1 MNRIVPSEVSVPG
14 AAPIRADLL
23 QRQDGMDLPPELRL
37 PDLSTG
43 SRRIM
48 SILAGILTLIVA
60 LAAYQIWLAYAR
72 VETEAKLR
80 ATIIAEAAAVYAGQ
94 VFGTAA
100 HALESINVGPAG
112 GGIVLPGSR
121 EEIYAIL
128 HRAQIASPAIRVLA
142 LIGTDG
148 RVLVN
153 WDSPWPTPTDL
164 SDRPVYTAH
173 RDNRDPSMRIGRPIA
188 APLPGNPVFITVSR
202 RVVTPDGMFGG
213 VIAARLSPVYFSAF
227 FSKLGADSIN
237 LVDSDGTLYARYPEV
252 ELLGASRRMLP
263 APETFGSAGYI
274 VSSTTGN
281 LRLADVARV
290 PGTDLF
296 VLAGMPKSE
305 IVGTWL
311 VRAAGPAF
319 VSAIAALA
327 VVIVGVWLRRR
338 ADADAVLAAARASS
352 EHAAHRKIDHFKE
365 IARRKTAFLAQISHE
380 IRTPLNAIIGFSEV
394 IATDAMRLGGPA
406 RYREYAADIHFSADH
421 LLGVIQRVLDLSKIE
436 AGKWELRLERVEAGE
451 LVENVRQLAANFAND
466 EGVALDTADVEP
478 GLVFPGDR
486 QALVQMLLN
495 LVVNA
500 IRFAGTDRTV
510 RVAAARL
517 ADGRLEFRVVDRGQ
531 GMSAADAARVVRPFE
546 TSGDPTVRRT
556 SGTGLG
562 LPLAKM
568 FAELH
573 GGELVID
580 SVPGLGTCVRT
591 VLPTA

>member
-1 MNRIVPSEVSVPG
+1 MNRIVPSEVVGLS
-14 AAPIRADLL
+14 AAPIRADHLH
-23 QRQDGMDLPPELRL
+23 RPEGVDLPPELRL
-37 PDLSTG
+37 PDLSAG

-48 SILAGILTLIVA
+48 SILAGILALIVA
-60 LAAYQIWLAYAR
+60 LATYQIWLTYER
-72 VETEAKLR
+72 VEAEAKHR
-80 ATIIAEAAAVYAGQ
+80 MTIIAEAAAVYAGQ

-100 HALESINVGPAG
+100 HALESINAGPPE

-121 EEIYAIL
+121 EDIYAIL
-128 HRAQIASPAIRVLA
+128 NRAQIASPAIRALA

-148 RVLVN
+148 RVLAN
-153 WDSPWPTPTDL
+153 WNSPWPNPTDL

-173 RDNRDPSMRIGRPIA
+173 RDDPDPRMRIGRPIA

-202 RVVTPDGMFGG
+202 RVVTPDGAFGG
-213 VIAARLSPVYFSAF
+213 VVAARLSPAYFSAF

-237 LVDSDGTLYARYPEV
+237 LVDAEGTLYARYPEV
-252 ELLGASRRMLP
+252 ELLGAPRRMLP
-263 APETFGSAGYI
+263 APETFGTPGYI
-274 VSSTTGN
+274 VSSTTGRP
-281 LRLADVARV
+281 RLADVTRV
-290 PGTDLF
+290 PGTKLF
-296 VLAGMPKSE
+296 VLGSVPKSE

-319 VSAIAALA
+319 VSASAALA

-338 ADADAVLAAARASS
+338 ADAEAVLVAARAAA
-352 EHAAHRKIDHFKE
+352 EHAGHVKIEHFKE
-365 IARRKTAFLAQISHE
+365 IARRKTAFLAQMSHE
-380 IRTPLNAIIGFSEV
+380 IRTPLNAIIGFSDV

-406 RYREYAADIHFSADH
+406 RYREYAADIRFSADH

-451 LVENVRQLAANFAND
+451 LVEDVRQLAGKFAED
-466 EGVALDTADVEP
+466 EGVVLDTADVEP
-478 GLVFPGDR
+478 GLAFPGDR

-500 IRFAGTDRTV
+500 IRFAGADRTV
-510 RVAAARL
+510 RVAAAHL
-517 ADGRLEFRVVDRGQ
+517 ADGRVEFRVVDRGP
-531 GMSAADAARVVRPFE
+531 GMSAAEATRVVRPFE

-573 GGELVID
+573 GGELAID
-580 SVPGLGTCVRT
+580 SVPGQGTCVRAI
-591 VLPTA
+591 LPTA